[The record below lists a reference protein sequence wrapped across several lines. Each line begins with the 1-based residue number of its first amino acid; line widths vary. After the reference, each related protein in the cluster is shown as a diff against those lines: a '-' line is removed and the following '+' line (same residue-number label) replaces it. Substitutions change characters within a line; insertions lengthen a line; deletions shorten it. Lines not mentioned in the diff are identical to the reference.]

1 MKRSL
6 KYFVVLILAGVL
18 VSCEKEKKSDSQII
32 GTWISE
38 NNADTLYVIDDHVF
52 NKSLHDGIQHTF
64 EYSFQNDSI
73 IIQYKRPNKIWVLA
87 TSHYYTLK
95 NGELMI
101 DFSNGC
107 YGFLP
112 EKETF
117 SYNGDFRAF

>member
-6 KYFVVLILAGVL
+6 KYLLILTLIGMFS
-18 VSCEKEKKSDSQII
+18 SCKKESDSTPVII

-38 NNADTLYVIDDHVF
+38 NKADTLYVTDDHVF

-64 EYSFQNDSI
+64 EYSFNKDSVI
-73 IIQYKRPNKIWVLA
+73 IWYKRPNKILVLA

-95 NGELMI
+95 NQELMI

-107 YGFLP
+107 YGFSP

-117 SYNGDFRAF
+117 IKQIYKEF